1 MKRVR
6 WSLLLIALSC
16 ATNKKEQATEPWD
29 TTGHW
34 IIYPPMSATVYTI
47 TNSNGLKL
55 TMTALG
61 GKIMSLY
68 VPDKNGVL
76 DDVVLGYDSADQ
88 YLTGNPF
95 FGAMIGRYGNR
106 ISKGRFSLEGKNYQ
120 LRVNNGMNSLHGG
133 KAGFHNVMW
142 RVEPVT
148 VHGSQGL
155 ELYYLSKDME
165 EGFPGNLKVRV
176 TYSLT
181 DRNELEIDYEAT
193 TDETTVVNLTH
204 HSFFNL
210 AGAGNGDVLDHLI
223 EINAEQFCAIDSSLI
238 PTGELKKVDDTAF
251 DFRKAAKIGERIN
264 DTDEQ
269 LQLGRGYDHNWVLA
283 KKGNELSFAAR
294 VTEPKSGRVME
305 VWTTEPGLQF
315 YSGNFLDGTDI
326 GKGGVRYGFRSA
338 FCLEAQHFPDSP
350 NHQGFPTTVL
360 KPGETYRQKT
370 IYKFSV

>member
-1 MKRVR
+1 MTIACSPFKREKA
-6 WSLLLIALSC
+6 S
-16 ATNKKEQATEPWD
+16 EPWD
-29 TTGHW
+29 TTGRW
-34 IIYPPMSATVYTI
+34 MIYPPMSASVYTI
-47 TNSNGLKL
+47 SNTNGLKL
-55 TMTALG
+55 SMTALG

-68 VPDKNGVL
+68 APDKNGVL
-76 DDVVLGYDSADQ
+76 GDIVLGYDSADQ
-88 YLTGNPF
+88 YLIGNPF

-120 LRVNNGMNSLHGG
+120 LRINNGMNSLHGG

-148 VHGSQGL
+148 VNGNQGL

-165 EGFPGNLKVRV
+165 EGFPGNLKVKV

-181 DRNELEIDYEAT
+181 DQNEWVIDYEAT
-193 TDETTVVNLTH
+193 TDKTTVVNLTQ

-210 AGAGNGDVLDHLI
+210 AGAGNGDVLDHLV
-223 EINAEQFCAIDSSLI
+223 EIKAERFCTIDSALI
-238 PTGELKKVDDTAF
+238 PTGELKSVANTAF
-251 DFRKAAKIGERIN
+251 DFRRPVKIGERID

-269 LQLGRGYDHNWVLA
+269 LRLGRGYDHNWVLT

-315 YSGNFLDGTDI
+315 YSGNFLDGTDM
-326 GKGGVRYGFRSA
+326 GKSSVKYGFRSA
-338 FCLEAQHFPDSP
+338 LCLEAQHFPDSP
-350 NHQGFPTTVL
+350 NHPEFPTTVL
-360 KPGETYRQKT
+360 KPGETYKQKT
-370 IYKFSV
+370 IYKFSVE